1 MLGVGCRSLTKEF
14 SGALVAEIGWF
25 STLER
30 DNLCQECVY
39 GCGVC
44 EKDRI
49 RICMNK
55 SGPRTREDQEF
66 WCYW

>member
-30 DNLCQECVY
+30 DNLCQVCVW
-39 GCGVC
+39 GVVC
-44 EKDRI
+44 VRKI
-49 RICMNK
+49 
-55 SGPRTREDQEF
+55 
-66 WCYW
+66 